1 MLDLI
6 TVASAHPSALMAGI
20 GAGMAIAAGMR
31 IIRRMERMLV
41 RAAVLALTGSAGAGG
56 TAALV
61 HALGGWW

>member
-1 MLDLI
+1 MSDLI

-41 RAAVLALTGSAGAGG
+41 RAAVLALTGSVGAGG